1 MQEEERQF
9 FSELHSGGNRN
20 GNGDSAAKSPDARL
34 GAQSNVAIHVGLA
47 FEPILD
53 SEEAASL
60 LKIHPKTLQK
70 LARKGRVPGFRIG
83 KLWGFRAS
91 ALNRW
96 LESKA
101 AP

>member
-1 MQEEERQF
+1 MREEQTHI
-9 FSELHSGGNRN
+9 LAKLPSGGNGN
-20 GNGDSAAKSPDARL
+20 ANGDGTARSPDEPFGIGSNFQIQAR
-34 GAQSNVAIHVGLA
+34 AP

-53 SEEAASL
+53 SEEAAAL

-70 LARKGRVPGFRIG
+70 LARNGTIPGFRIG

-96 LESKA
+96 LETKTS
-101 AP
+101 P

>member
-1 MQEEERQF
+1 MLEEQTQILNG
-9 FSELHSGGNRN
+9 LHSGGNGN
-20 GNGDSAAKSPDARL
+20 GNGDGAAKSPDARL
-34 GAQSNVAIHVGLA
+34 GAQSNVGIHVGLA

-53 SEEAASL
+53 SEQAASL

-96 LESKA
+96 LESKL

>member
-1 MQEEERQF
+1 MREEQAQT
-9 FSELHSGGNRN
+9 LDGLPPGGNGN
-20 GNGDSAAKSPDARL
+20 GNGDGAAEPPDARL
-34 GAQSNVAIHVGLA
+34 RAHSNFQIQLQPE

-53 SEEAASL
+53 SEEAAAL

-70 LARKGRVPGFRIG
+70 LARKGRIPGFRIR

-96 LESKA
+96 LESETA
-101 AP
+101 T